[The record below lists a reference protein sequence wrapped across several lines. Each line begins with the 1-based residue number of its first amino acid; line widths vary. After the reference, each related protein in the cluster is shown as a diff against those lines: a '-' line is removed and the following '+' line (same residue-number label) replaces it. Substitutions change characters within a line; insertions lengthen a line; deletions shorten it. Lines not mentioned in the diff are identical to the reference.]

1 MNRSFQFVR
10 KIVSKTEHYE
20 EETLLSN
27 LSAAIPSQL
36 LDIFCFGN
44 SLFRAGAVL
53 PICSGDWVIQYQLE
67 GEAEIRSSEGNCRLR
82 PGDLLVVPPKVVY
95 TYRVPLRQDV
105 RKCYLMLRS
114 GPLPE
119 ILLGREIRR
128 YGMKVTT
135 ADSDC
140 FRKQF
145 TAIGETFANLDA
157 DSQKQLSVLLY
168 ELVVGIQN
176 IITENIG
183 NSFYCKLREAAARL
197 QGKKITLENLTEIF
211 SMGKHTL
218 IREFRKKTGSSPVA
232 YMIRLRL
239 QYAGQ
244 LLLLSDMSIRE
255 IADTCGYS
263 SASFFISD
271 FKKHT
276 GFTPGEYRASGKNSL
291 AEIPEF

>member
-10 KIVSKTEHYE
+10 KIASKTEHYE

-27 LSAAIPSQL
+27 LSATIPSQL
-36 LDIFCFGN
+36 LDIFCFGS

-53 PICSGDWVIQYQLE
+53 PICSGNWVIQYQQE
-67 GEAEIRSSEGNCRLR
+67 GEAEIRSSEGNFRVR
-82 PGDLLVVPPKVVY
+82 PGDLLIVPPRVAY
-95 TYRVPLRQDV
+95 TYRVPLRQDM

-119 ILLGREIRR
+119 ILLGREIRCC
-128 YGMKVTT
+128 GMKIAT
-135 ADSDC
+135 AGDDS
-140 FRKQF
+140 FGRLF
-145 TAIGETFANLDA
+145 AAIGKTFADPDA

-168 ELVVGIQN
+168 ELVAGIQN
-176 IITENIG
+176 IIAGNTG

-197 QGKKITLENLTEIF
+197 QGKKITLEDLTEIF

-263 SASFFISD
+263 SASFFSSD

-276 GFTPGEYRASGKNSL
+276 GFTPGEYRVSGKNSL
-291 AEIPEF
+291 AGIPDF